1 MSGVALSNAVTL
13 SATNNGQD
21 FTPVLG
27 INYIY
32 SVTYGVSLITLTL
45 LPTGTNT
52 IYTLTNTET
61 ITDITYIDSSN
72 NTIPVQYPA
81 YYCLIGSYQ
90 NNQGG
95 EVKYIS
101 PGDTPLPFV
110 ANINNSTN
118 IEFQSTMVNINNTYN
133 GLKDSVTN
141 GSSTSETT
149 WPYTAATALD
159 SVKYPSKFTYG
170 TSLSYGAGSG
180 HYGDI
185 GSTAAVIIQWWWPP
199 PITSNIC
206 FPSGTPVKT
215 DQGLFPIEKLRP
227 GINTINRNRIDH
239 ITRTITTDNYLVC
252 FEKDSLDLNYPIRK
266 TLISKN
272 HKILYKNKM
281 IEAYKFIN
289 SFHGVYKV
297 EYNGDILYNVL
308 MDNYSTMDVNNLIC
322 ETLHPQ
328 NAVALL
334 HNSSYSAGD
343 KSKII
348 SMLSESLKNKDSTSY
363 KKIRMPITYKK

>member
-1 MSGVALSNAVTL
+1 MSGVALSSAVTL
-13 SATNNGQD
+13 YASIGYQD
-21 FTPVLG
+21 VTPIIGVHYRLTA
-27 INYIY
+27 
-32 SVTYGVSLITLTL
+32 SYGNLITLTL
-45 LPTGTNT
+45 LPTYDKDNRT
-52 IYTLTNTET
+52 IYTQYFLVNTQK
-61 ITDITYIDSSN
+61 IPDISYIDSSN
-72 NTIPVQYPA
+72 QLTPVPSPA
-81 YYCLIGSYQ
+81 YYCLIGAGKDQ
-90 NNQGG
+90 QGG
-95 EVKYIS
+95 GVVYSS
-101 PGDTPLPFV
+101 PGDTALPFIV
-110 ANINNSTN
+110 DMNNYT
-118 IEFQSTMVNINNTYN
+118 IITFQGDFVSINNTYN
-133 GLKDSVTN
+133 GLQDSTITVSN
-141 GSSTSETT
+141 TSPTL
-149 WPYTAATALD
+149 WPFTAATALD
-159 SVKYPSKFTYG
+159 SAKNTVNFNYG
-170 TSLSYGAGSG
+170 TNLYYGGM
-180 HYGDI
+180 
-185 GSTAAVIIQWWWPP
+185 GSTAAAIIQWWWPP

-206 FPSGTPVKT
+206 FPAGTPVKT